1 MKKILSSLVS
11 ILLLALFLTGCA
23 DSPAPQSAAEETAAP
38 AVLRVGLMPDDGIV
52 PYLYGAQQGYFEEAG
67 INVQFEIF
75 MSALDRDAALQA
87 GELDAIYSDVIS
99 LVYYAEAGTPLKAV
113 SSTQATYGIA
123 VRNSDSLE
131 GASVGLSTNT
141 LMEYLV
147 DNALTEAGLTES
159 DIEKIA
165 IPSLPNRLESYRAGQ
180 IDAIALPEPML
191 SLAVLAEGKMIATA
205 DSIGLDP
212 GVLLVNTDWME
223 ASPAAM
229 EQFFAGYDRAIAA
242 LNQGVNEE
250 DLLTVYG
257 EAKFPEPVQKDFI
270 LPLYHTAQAPSEEQI
285 QKAIDWL
292 EARELIE
299 GEHSYSSLVEPI
311 LAQ

>member
-1 MKKILSSLVS
+1 MKKFLASFVS
-11 ILLLALFLTGCA
+11 ILLIALLLAGCA
-23 DSPAPQSAAEETAAP
+23 DSPSPDASPQASEP
-38 AVLRVGLMPDDGIV
+38 ALLRVGLMPDDGIV
-52 PYLYGAQQGYFEEAG
+52 PYLYGAQQGFFEKAG
-67 INVQFEIF
+67 IHVEFEIF

-99 LVYYAEAGTPLKAV
+99 LLYYAEADSPLKAV

-123 VRNSDSLE
+123 LRKGDSLE

-147 DNALTEAGLTES
+147 DNALTASGLTES

-191 SLAVLAEGKMIATA
+191 SLAVLAEGKLIATA
-205 DSIGLDP
+205 DSIGLEP
-212 GVLLVNTDWME
+212 GLLLVNSDWMN
-223 ASPAAM
+223 ASPVSM
-229 EQFFAGYDRAIAA
+229 DKFFAGYNASIEA
-242 LNQGVNEE
+242 LNQGANEE
-250 DLLTVYG
+250 DLMAVYG
-257 EAKFPEPVQKDFI
+257 QAKFPEPVQKDFV
-270 LPLYHTAQAPSEEQI
+270 LPLYHPAQAPSQEQI

-292 EARELIE
+292 QARDLLEV
-299 GEHSYSSLVEPI
+299 EHNYASLVEPI
-311 LAQ
+311 LVQ